1 MNENLYI
8 AHKKL
13 PHKTL
18 RVHSA
23 RYTQCI
29 HVSSRKLKL
38 PKDTHTKRYKQLL
51 PTHPF
56 PKVELYI
63 AVKCKNIYRVTNNDN
78 NNNKKQREKKS
89 HTHTMVEYNG
99 SPYFG
104 VAKDVDFDEGQIHTL
119 SKNAVHNLFLAEKV
133 QRQVYLIPI
142 S

>member
-38 PKDTHTKRYKQLL
+38 PKDTRTKRYKQL
-51 PTHPF
+51 PNPPF

-63 AVKCKNIYRVTNNDN
+63 AVKCKNIYRVTNNN
-78 NNNKKQREKKS
+78 RKKN
-89 HTHTMVEYNG
+89 HTPNIIY
-99 SPYFG
+99 
-104 VAKDVDFDEGQIHTL
+104 I
-119 SKNAVHNLFLAEKV
+119 
-133 QRQVYLIPI
+133 
-142 S
+142 

>member
-13 PHKTL
+13 PYKTL
-18 RVHSA
+18 HVHSA

-51 PTHPF
+51 PNHPI

-78 NNNKKQREKKS
+78 RKRKKRGN
-89 HTHTMVEYNG
+89 HTHT
-99 SPYFG
+99 
-104 VAKDVDFDEGQIHTL
+104 HTVIMATSTSL
-119 SKNAVHNLFLAEKV
+119 NTHTSAGARTRSH
-133 QRQVYLIPI
+133 
-142 S
+142 